1 MEVVAVERELGSG
14 QGDIMIRT
22 SNSKIIVII
31 LGHLALVMML
41 PSLPGIGSDVVLTPG
56 NFQAYPE
63 LFSFLPARASEQG
76 NVIGSV
82 RIYITEKPFT
92 SK

>member
-1 MEVVAVERELGSG
+1 MEMVAVERELGSG
-14 QGDIMIRT
+14 QGDIMTRT
-22 SNSKIIVII
+22 PKII

-63 LFSFLPARASEQG
+63 LFSFLYPSTR
-76 NVIGSV
+76 
-82 RIYITEKPFT
+82 
-92 SK
+92 